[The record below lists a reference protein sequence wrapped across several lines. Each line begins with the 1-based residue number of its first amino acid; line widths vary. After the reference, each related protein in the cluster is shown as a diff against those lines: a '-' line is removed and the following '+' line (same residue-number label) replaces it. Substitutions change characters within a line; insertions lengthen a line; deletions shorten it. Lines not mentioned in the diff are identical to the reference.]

1 MPLEKSSENSTP
13 SSSSSSF
20 EFKKEFPKLK
30 KVLDEFIEKCSHKEE
45 AEVLAY
51 LANVGKSAASNLM
64 ASEIQERYQKKVD
77 AWKEKNINKT
87 DENTQKL
94 LYLYEHATCLEKIFN
109 RLDYHVMSEADWEI
123 QFPPVSEESVGNDEE
138 ETTTEQD
145 AKKRKLDIS
154 ENQTTAATS
163 SNINTLEFSCS
174 YNGDNEGQG
183 TYEWRCLKAWDRGE
197 DCVELVLDETIRK
210 QDKEVLERFAPL
222 PKEDV
227 ESFLSTL
234 FYTSFS

>member
-1 MPLEKSSENSTP
+1 MPPKKSSKNSTSSSP
-13 SSSSSSF
+13 SSF
-20 EFKKEFPKLK
+20 NFKKEFPKLK
-30 KVLDEFIEKCSHKEE
+30 KVLDEFIEKCSYDEE
-45 AEVLAY
+45 GEVLEY
-51 LANVGKSAASNLM
+51 LTNARKSAASNLM
-64 ASEIQERYQKKVD
+64 TSEIQERYQKKMD
-77 AWKEKNINKT
+77 SWKEKNSNNT

-94 LYLYEHATCLEKIFN
+94 LYLYEHATCLEKTFN